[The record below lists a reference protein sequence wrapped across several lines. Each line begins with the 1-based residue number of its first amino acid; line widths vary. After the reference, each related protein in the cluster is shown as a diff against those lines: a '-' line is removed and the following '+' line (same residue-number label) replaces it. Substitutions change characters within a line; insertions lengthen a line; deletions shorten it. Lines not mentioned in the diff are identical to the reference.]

1 MSHPLD
7 GLAGPEL
14 PHDAPEFL
22 GLETLPLDIIML
34 IVALLDIQDI
44 YRVRQCS
51 KHLAFLLSSHPVW
64 HAALQ
69 KHISAYKPIVPLD
82 ISALELST
90 NDMGRAI
97 ERSALLSRAWTAVR
111 PNRMHIA
118 EFTPPPAPNN
128 HERKPLRLE
137 MLRHGGHCYALVGY
151 YTSGRFE
158 DAGRHVLYCLDLGES
173 RSGPSETKF
182 PDLLKACARMDLP
195 QVVHVVSNEAYGE
208 APFAVA
214 HVEQPDADEI
224 VFKTYLLDFAS
235 SATSSIDDETELP
248 IFGLH
253 KLRSFTTKGA
263 PLLFSG
269 NVLVTGDKKGF
280 LWIYDTRTGSMIY
293 ELEGGNPEANE
304 TARVML
310 REDIL
315 VVLGYACV
323 RVFTFPEP
331 LQRPADRP
339 LEFSAPPN
347 LDLSDTQMLKPSVTH
362 PWRWGL
368 EMLAAAPLV
377 HTHASG
383 QAHSRPQINLFV
395 RFRSWYPWPINML
408 HHYVL
413 SPGPDG
419 MYATAPSLRLYTY
432 SALDL
437 FSVSDVAIGQHGTVL
452 WTDTHNSDP
461 RAPGGQRIAGKI
473 LRPAPGDQELEQT
486 VESLN
491 DVQGQPAHS
500 ELNPSIDRYDKGTTM
515 VFDVR
520 RSAEVCKLA
529 MDEEAGRVVVGL
541 TNGNVE
547 VWDYMPDTYA

>member
-1 MSHPLD
+1 MSNPID
-7 GLAGPEL
+7 SGISEPSPDAEL
-14 PHDAPEFL
+14 I
-22 GLETLPLDIIML
+22 GLEMLPLDIIML

-44 YRVRQCS
+44 YRLRQCS

-69 KHISAYKPIVPLD
+69 KHIGAYKPIVPL
-82 ISALELST
+82 STPSLELAT
-90 NDMGRAI
+90 HDMGRAI
-97 ERSALLSRAWTAVR
+97 ERSAHLSRAWTATR
-111 PNRMHIA
+111 PKRINLA
-118 EFTPPPAPNN
+118 QFAPPPAPNG

-137 MLRHGGHCYALVGY
+137 LLRHGGRSYALVGY

-158 DAGRHVLYCLDLGES
+158 DAGRHVLYCLDLGATQP
-173 RSGPSETKF
+173 GPSEAVPSTS
-182 PDLLKACARMDLP
+182 LRVCARMDLP
-195 QVVHVVSNEAYGE
+195 QVVHVTSNEAPGD
-208 APFAVA
+208 APFVVGHIEHPDTDEVA
-214 HVEQPDADEI
+214 
-224 VFKTYLLDFAS
+224 FKAYLLDFAP
-235 SATSSIDDETELP
+235 SATSTLDEETELP
-248 IFGLH
+248 VFGLR
-253 KLRSFTTKGA
+253 KIRSFATKGP
-263 PLLFSG
+263 PLLYSG
-269 NVLVTGDKKGF
+269 HILVAGDKKGF
-280 LWIYDTRTGSMIY
+280 LWVYDTRSGDLIY

-315 VVLGYACV
+315 VVLGYACI
-323 RVFTFPEP
+323 RVFTFPQP
-331 LQRPADRP
+331 LQRSPDNP
-339 LEFSAPPN
+339 QEFSGPLNFSTDEPEV
-347 LDLSDTQMLKPSVTH
+347 LKPTVTH

-377 HTHASG
+377 HAHASG
-383 QAHSRPQINLFV
+383 HTRSRPQINLFV

-437 FSVSDVAIGQHGTVL
+437 FSVSDAALGQHGTAL
-452 WTDTHNSDP
+452 WTDTYNSDP
-461 RAPGGQRIAGKI
+461 RAPGGQRVAGKI

-491 DVQGQPAHS
+491 DVQQTQS

-547 VWDYMPDTYA
+547 VWDYMPDTY